1 MLTNKLLICVVGP
14 TAIGKT
20 SLAIAIAKTFSTEV
34 ISADSRQF
42 YKEMSIGTATPSKE
56 ELEVVKHHFIQNRS
70 IFDDYSVGDFE
81 RDALKQ
87 LDKLFEIHHILI
99 LVGGSGLYIDALI
112 KGLDK
117 FPDFSHEIRQQLN
130 IEFQTNGIE
139 NLQKELKEKDP
150 EYYKKVDLQN
160 QYRIIRA
167 LEVCRTSGLPYSSFL
182 NSNKEKRNF
191 NTMYIGLTA
200 ERETI
205 YDRINKRVDS
215 MIEAGLINEA
225 KKLYQHKGL
234 NALQTVGYKEIF
246 SYFEGNLSKEQ
257 AIKEIKKN
265 TRRFA
270 KRQSTWFRKNEAIKW
285 FDYKTKSTKIIKYIN
300 NALSK

>member
-1 MLTNKLLICVVGP
+1 MTNNLLICVVGP

-20 SLAIAIAKTFSTEV
+20 TLAIDIAKTFSTEI

-42 YKEMSIGTATPSKE
+42 YKEMSIETAIPSKE
-56 ELEVVKHHFIQNRS
+56 ELDVVKHHFIQNRS
-70 IFDDYSVGDFE
+70 IFEDYSVGDFE
-81 RDALKQ
+81 RDALKL
-87 LDKLFEIHHILI
+87 LDKLFKFHHTLV

-117 FPDFSHEIRQQLN
+117 FPNVSSEIRQKLN
-130 IEFQTNGIE
+130 LEFEMNGIE

-160 QYRIIRA
+160 PHRIIRA
-167 LEVCRTSGLPYSSFL
+167 LEICRTSGLPYSSFL

-191 NTMYIGLTA
+191 NTIYIGLTA
-200 ERETI
+200 ERKTI
-205 YDRINKRVDS
+205 YCRINKRVDS
-215 MIEAGLINEA
+215 MIEDGLINEA
-225 KKLYQHKGL
+225 KKLYQHKDL

-257 AIKEIKKN
+257 AIEEIKKN
-265 TRRFA
+265 TRRYA
-270 KRQSTWFRKNEAIKW
+270 KRQRTWFKKNEAIKW
-285 FDYKTKSTKIIKYIN
+285 FDYQTKSTKIIKYIN